1 MALLH
6 QTNRVLTSKGYALR
20 KDFLSP
26 AQTQKIRQE
35 LTVAPEVPEK
45 YNKGSTHFPVYT
57 ESDTRFYVPRQ
68 WGYDNFGEPEVNT
81 VPDGQDLPELAVQFN
96 GTPYNYQEQIVSKF
110 INSGACGLICVP
122 CGRGKTF
129 MALYIALWIGKRF
142 LVVVDKEFLMNQ
154 WCDEIKAFCPG
165 VRVGILQGNKIQV
178 ESSDYDCTICMLQSV
193 YPKEFPQGFFKDYG
207 FTIFDECH
215 KLGAQQFSRVLAK
228 IQTKFMLGL
237 SATPDRDDGLTRVF
251 EWYIGRPV
259 YQEKVRDPDPTV
271 VVRAVWFRSDDDAY
285 LSLPT
290 DWKGDIVTARL
301 LGQICDFRPRI
312 ERVIEIIKDICK
324 DSRRQ
329 LLVLSERKELLAAYE
344 EGILAQRTEGD
355 QEIISPWKLRVG
367 YYVGGMKDEKLK
379 ENASGAQ
386 ILLATYAMASEALN
400 IKTLNAV
407 ILATPR
413 KKIEQSTGRILR
425 LRPEQRIVE
434 PIIYDIIDQHD
445 TYVRQWWVRQRY
457 YKQCTYTIEHIGR
470 TPHSKESHQNELVGC
485 AIQLTLPINV

>member
-1 MALLH
+1 MAVN
-6 QTNRVLTSKGYALR
+6 QANRVLTAKGYALR

-26 AQTQKIRQE
+26 AQTMKIRQE
-35 LTVAPEVPEK
+35 LTVAPAVPEK
-45 YNKGSTHFPVYT
+45 YSKGGQHFPVYA

-81 VPDGQDLPELAVQFN
+81 VPEGIDLKETAVQFN
-96 GTPYNYQEQIVSKF
+96 GTPYDYQEQIVSKF
-110 INSGACGLICVP
+110 IDSGACGLICVP

-129 MALYIALWIGKRF
+129 MALYTALWIGKRF

-154 WCDEIKAFCPG
+154 WRDEIKAFCPNI
-165 VRVGILQGNKIQV
+165 RIGILQGSKIQT
-178 ESSDYDCTICMLQSV
+178 EAENFDCTICMLQSV
-193 YPKEFPQGFFKDYG
+193 YPKEFPVGFFKDYG

-228 IQTKFMLGL
+228 IQTKYMLGL
-237 SATPDRDDGLTRVF
+237 SATPDRDDGLTKVF
-251 EWYIGRPV
+251 EWYIGRPI

-271 VVRAVWFRSDDDAY
+271 IVRAVWFRSDDDAY

-290 DWKGDIVTARL
+290 DWKGEVVTARL
-301 LGQICDFRPRI
+301 LGQICDFEPRI
-312 ERVIEIIKDICK
+312 KKVIEIIKEICR
-324 DSRRQ
+324 DNRRQ
-329 LLVLSERKELLAAYE
+329 LLVLSERKELLGAYE
-344 EGILAQRTEGD
+344 EGILAGQENECGD
-355 QEIISPWKLRVG
+355 GDRDGGRPWKFRIG
-367 YYVGGMKDEKLK
+367 YYIGGMKDEKLK
-379 ENASGAQ
+379 ENATGAQ

-425 LRPEQRIVE
+425 LRPEQRVVE
-434 PIIYDIIDQHD
+434 PIIYDIIDQHE

-457 YKQCTYTIEHIGR
+457 YKQCTYSIEHIGKA
-470 TPHSKESHQNELVGC
+470 SKVKDSTEDVAKFNECV
-485 AIQLTLPINV
+485 IQL